1 MDLTRLR
8 PVFEHSGPYLTVHAE
23 VGRTTEDARAQQEAR
38 WTTVRHELERASADE
53 DLVSEIARRLG
64 ENTHAAGSVRRTLVA
79 ADDEVVLDE
88 VQVGDTHWPEVLDRD
103 ALPDLAAWAV
113 AEDRAIPFVLVVT
126 DRTGAD
132 VQAYRA
138 LASGLVEEESVTG
151 ETFHIT
157 KVPQGD
163 WAQPQFQQTAENAW
177 ESNARLVADEARTL
191 TRRYG
196 ARLVLV
202 AGEVR
207 ARAEVTR
214 ALESHDPGSVGRVVQ
229 VESGG
234 RAEGA
239 SDEALWQEVHA
250 HLAEAEREADAE
262 VAGRLDE
269 ARGRGEGAATGL
281 DEVLEAL
288 RKSQVDR
295 LVLDLQALSGRRV
308 KGSDLAGVPL
318 PEPAASRDDLPADR
332 ALIAAGALTGA
343 QLTVLPKPMARGGG
357 ASALLRWSE
366 PPA

>member
-23 VGRTTEDARAQQEAR
+23 VGRTTEDARDQLEAR
-38 WTTVRHELERASADE
+38 WTTVRHELERAKADE
-53 DLVSEIARRLG
+53 ELVSELERRLQ
-64 ENTHAAGSVRRTLVA
+64 ENTHAAGAVRRTLVA

-103 ALPDLAAWAV
+103 ALPDLAAWAA

-138 LASGLVEEESVTG
+138 LASGPAEEESVTG
-151 ETFHIT
+151 ETFYIT

-177 ESNARLVADEARTL
+177 ESNARLVADETRTL
-191 TRRYG
+191 ARRYG
-196 ARLVLV
+196 AQLVLV

-214 ALESHDPGSVGRVVQ
+214 ALESHDPVGRVVQ

-239 SDEALWQEVHA
+239 SEEALWQEVHA
-250 HLAEAEREADAE
+250 HLAEAERAADAE
-262 VAGRLDE
+262 VAGKLDE

-288 RKSQVDR
+288 RKAQVDR
-295 LVLDLQALSGRRV
+295 LVLDLQELSGKTV

-318 PEPAASRDDLPADR
+318 PEPAASSDDLPADR

-343 QLTVLPKPMARGGG
+343 QLTVLPKSIARGGG
-357 ASALLRWSE
+357 VSALLRWSE
-366 PPA
+366 SPPA

>member
-23 VGRTTEDARAQQEAR
+23 VGRTTETAGAQQQSR
-38 WTTVRHELERASADE
+38 WTTVRHELERAHAD
-53 DLVSEIARRLG
+53 DRLVSEVGRRLQ
-64 ENTHAAGSVRRTLVA
+64 ENTHAAGAVRRTLVA
-79 ADDEVVLDE
+79 TGDKVLLDD
-88 VQVGDTHWPEVLDRD
+88 VQVGETHWPEVLDRD
-103 ALPDLAAWAV
+103 ELPDLAAWAA
-113 AEDRAIPFVLVVT
+113 AEDRAIPFVLVIT

-138 LASGLVEEESVTG
+138 LAGGLAEQETVTG

-177 ESNARLVADEARTL
+177 EQNARLVAGEARTL
-191 TRRYG
+191 ARRYG
-196 ARLVLV
+196 AALVLV

-214 ALESHDPGSVGRVVQ
+214 ALESHDPGSIGTVVQ

-234 RAEGA
+234 RAEG
-239 SDEALWQEVHA
+239 SSEEALWDEVRA
-250 HLAEAEREADAE
+250 YLAAAEREADAE
-262 VAGRLDE
+262 VAGLLDE

-295 LVLDLQALSGRRV
+295 LVLDLQALSERTV
-308 KGSDLAGVPL
+308 TAADLDGVPL
-318 PEPAASRDDLPADR
+318 PEPAASSDDLPADR
-332 ALIAAGALTGA
+332 ALLAAGALTGA
-343 QLTVLPKPMARGGG
+343 RLTVLPNSLARGGG

-366 PPA
+366 PPV